1 MYDYSKYRNCL
12 LEGRMRHKTVVRH
25 LFFYAVFCGPFC
37 WNARR
42 VGEMDD
48 LNLNK
53 RPGPLEICAPCEDRG
68 WSPEDPLSG
77 LHAPAPASDSLD
89 QWEASA
95 DGRPIRGCEI
105 RDRKQILTDR
115 VGHKEAKFSAE
126 ENCWKYL
133 KHLHSIQVSRI
144 KDRIRKDEGCH
155 SPSSCSQITLRREL
169 TRRSFLGSNLKRAQ
183 RDQVV

>member
-1 MYDYSKYRNCL
+1 MIIPKLSPRRQNETKDCSRY
-12 LEGRMRHKTVVRH
+12 
-25 LFFYAVFCGPFC
+25 LFFYAVFCGPIC

-77 LHAPAPASDSLD
+77 LHAPAPASETLD

-133 KHLHSIQVSRI
+133 RHLHSFLKSI
-144 KDRIRKDEGCH
+144 KDRIKIGRKDAIIH
-155 SPSSCSQITLRREL
+155 LHVT
-169 TRRSFLGSNLKRAQ
+169 K
-183 RDQVV
+183 